1 MVTDLSENAE
11 IVNNWPA
18 WMLRLTRGPA
28 WMTWVLI
35 LGLLNGLLY
44 VFIVPPWQ
52 HYDEPNHFEYVWL
65 VAQRGSIPQPGDFD
79 PGMRRAVAESM
90 IEHGFFGPLGFLPDL
105 EAPDGD
111 IWIGQYPQVGDPP
124 LYYVWA
130 ALPVKLLQGAGDI
143 TQQLYAARLASLVL
157 FLLTLIAA
165 CGVIGELTP
174 PRHVLRLLFPLS
186 LALLP
191 AFVDLMTAVNND
203 AAAVA
208 VFSWFLWGATRL
220 VQRGLNWVDL
230 IWSLAFAIL
239 GLFTRQTAYF
249 AILILPLAVVLAWH
263 SRVRPIWRTIAW
275 VVGGLMILSALL
287 ALFSWGDAAWW
298 YRHTLQPAPDRAKT
312 TQAPVGEYALYL
324 QNTPQEDPG
333 RLVQALPIEQARQL
347 AGKQFTLG
355 AWMWA
360 NRPVEVRSPE
370 LYVYAR
376 GKGYSS
382 LITLTTE
389 PQFFAFT
396 TLLGRDTV
404 RSWVILEPSEAPQ
417 TQPLEVYYD
426 GLVLVEGAFPVDI
439 APEFSSPAAESG
451 TWAGIPFTN
460 LIRNASAED
469 AWPRVNPRVDGLVGR
484 LLPGTGFERLSLTLY
499 SVFDTRGVGWYF
511 ERTFKN
517 LVRTFW
523 AVFGWNE
530 VILPGNKPYRPLA
543 WITIIGLLGAL
554 WAGWRYRRQIPWRVV
569 ILYAAAL
576 AGVWGFAMLRGSN
589 YVFLRTGF
597 LPPARYV
604 FPVVIPAMLAFVAG
618 WFVMFDLSMG
628 GWLRHAGYT
637 SRAWLVYLPFGLFF
651 FGLNIYCLVS
661 MVQFWQAA
669 GVL

>member
-1 MVTDLSENAE
+1 MTDLSENSE
-11 IVNNWPA
+11 IINNRPA
-18 WMLRLTRGPA
+18 WLLRLTKGPT
-28 WMTWVLI
+28 WLTWVLI

-65 VAQRGSIPQPGDFD
+65 VAQRGSIPQPGDYD

-90 IEHGFFGPLGFLPDL
+90 IEHGFFEPLGFLPDL

-111 IWIGQYPQVGDPP
+111 IWIGQYPQIGDPP
-124 LYYVWA
+124 LYYFWA
-130 ALPVKLLQGAGDI
+130 AQPVKLLQSAGDV

-157 FLLTLIAA
+157 LLLTLLAA
-165 CGVIGELTP
+165 CGVVGELTP
-174 PRHVLRLLFPLS
+174 PGHMLRILFPLA

-220 VQRGLNWVDL
+220 VRRGLNWRDL
-230 IWSLAFAIL
+230 LWSLAFATL
-239 GLFTRQTAYF
+239 GLFTRQTAYL
-249 AILILPLAVVLAWH
+249 AILILPFAVVLAWY
-263 SRVRPIWRTIAW
+263 SRVRPIWRAIAW
-275 VVGGLMILSALL
+275 AGGGLIVVFVTA
-287 ALFSWGDAAWW
+287 AFFTWGDAAWW
-298 YRHTLQPAPDRAKT
+298 YRHTLQPALDRAKT
-312 TQAPVGEYALYL
+312 TQAPLGEYALYL
-324 QNTPQEDPG
+324 ETRPQEIPG

-360 NRPVEVRSPE
+360 SRPVDVRSPE
-370 LYVYAR
+370 LYVFAR

-389 PQFFAFT
+389 PQFFAFS
-396 TLLGRDTV
+396 TLLGRDTI
-404 RSWVILEPSEAPQ
+404 RSWVILEPNKAPQ
-417 TQPLEVYYD
+417 AQPLEVFYD
-426 GLVLVEGAFPVDI
+426 GLVLVEGAFPADI
-439 APEFSSPAAESG
+439 PPEFTSPSAESG

-469 AWPRVNPRVDGLVGR
+469 AWPRVNPWVDVLVER

-499 SVFDTRGVGWYF
+499 SVLDSPGVGWYY
-511 ERTFKN
+511 EATFKN
-517 LVRTFW
+517 LGRTFW
-523 AVFGWNE
+523 AVFGWNG

-543 WITIIGLLGAL
+543 WITAIGLLGAVL
-554 WAGWRYRRQIPWRVV
+554 AGWRYRHQIPWRVV
-569 ILYAAAL
+569 ILFAAAL

-589 YVFLRTGF
+589 YVFLRAGF
-597 LPPARYV
+597 FPSARYV
-604 FPVVIPAMLAFVAG
+604 YPMVIPAMLAFVAG
-618 WFVMFDLSMG
+618 WLVLFDLSLG
-628 GWLRHAGYT
+628 SWLRRAGF
-637 SRAWLVYLPFGLFF
+637 SRQAWLAYLPFGLFF
-651 FGLNIYCLVS
+651 FGLNFYCLIS
-661 MVQFWQAA
+661 MVQFWQTA